1 MTASQPPGPPVGG
14 RPPEH
19 GQQPYSPQ
27 PYGQPPPGYGPPPQ
41 TQPGYGVP
49 GQGQPPYGQPPYGQ
63 PPYGQPPYGQ
73 PPYGQPPYGQPP
85 YGQPHYGGQPAG
97 TGGVSFDPTKLRM
110 ADYVIAGGTLLYLIL
125 AFFPWFTIG
134 DEFFS
139 FSFSGFASGKV
150 TTAFFLLLLA
160 TAWTLLPA
168 VVDHTLGFPRGWITV
183 GLTGLAWLLTL
194 FAWIDSFEGDFSVWA
209 LLGFLTATAVLLFA
223 VLRLLPELRNRPA
236 LAGGP
241 AGAAQWADQP
251 APDLGQHH
259 GGQVQSPQYAPPPPP
274 PPSPPPSGGA
284 TASGEE
290 PMTPGGPAVS

>member
-1 MTASQPPGPPVGG
+1 MSQPPYPPQGG
-14 RPPEH
+14 NDPGDDRPGNH
-19 GQQPYSPQ
+19 GWNPPDDPTRRFEPPPGEGQRDQTQQFPQ
-27 PYGQPPPGYGPPPQ
+27 PGPYGQQ
-41 TQPGYGVP
+41 
-49 GQGQPPYGQPPYGQ
+49 
-63 PPYGQPPYGQ
+63 
-73 PPYGQPPYGQPP
+73 PYGQPPYGQPP

-274 PPSPPPSGGA
+274 PPPPSPPPSGGA